1 MAVSVIQKSESNS
14 RSFKND
20 LEFWARRGKI
30 KKRVIEC
37 SKPVREE
44 EMKEAIT
51 ALRTNEAGVSRL

>member
-14 RSFKND
+14 GSFKND

-30 KKRVIEC
+30 KKRVIEG
-37 SKPVREE
+37 SKSVREE

-51 ALRTNEAGVSRL
+51 APRTNEASVSRL